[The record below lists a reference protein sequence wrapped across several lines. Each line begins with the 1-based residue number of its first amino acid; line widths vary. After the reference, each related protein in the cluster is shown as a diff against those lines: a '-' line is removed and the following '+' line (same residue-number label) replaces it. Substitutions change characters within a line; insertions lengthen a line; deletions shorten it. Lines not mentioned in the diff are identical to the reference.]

1 MRKILFSL
9 AACSLLTLSLANAK
23 EYVVDIA
30 HTDVGFKIK
39 HMQIS
44 NTKGNFAD
52 FKGVVDFDE
61 KTMKLNKL
69 EATIQIASIDTGN
82 EGRDEHLRDTD
93 FFDTKKFPEMK
104 FVMTEFKFDDD
115 EKDEGIVKG
124 DLTIKGVTKP
134 IELEYEFGGI
144 SKGDVEK
151 IGFNLSGKIDRTE
164 FGVGEKSLAIGSEV
178 KLDIEIEA
186 DAK

>member
-1 MRKILFSL
+1 
-9 AACSLLTLSLANAK
+9 
-23 EYVVDIA
+23 
-30 HTDVGFKIK
+30 
-39 HMQIS
+39 
-44 NTKGNFAD
+44 
-52 FKGVVDFDE
+52 
-61 KTMKLNKL
+61 
-69 EATIQIASIDTGN
+69 
-82 EGRDEHLRDTD
+82 
-93 FFDTKKFPEMK
+93 MK

-124 DLTIKGVTKP
+124 DLTIKGITKP

-164 FGVGEKSLAIGSEV
+164 FDVGEKSLAIGNEV

>member
-1 MRKILFSL
+1 MKKILFSL
-9 AACSLLTLSLANAK
+9 AACSLLTLGFANAK
-23 EYVVDIA
+23 EYAVDSA

-44 NTKGNFAD
+44 NTKGNFKD
-52 FKGVVDFDE
+52 FEGIVDFDE
-61 KTMKLNKL
+61 NSMKLNKL
-69 EATIQIASIDTGN
+69 EATIKITSVDTGN
-82 EGRDEHLRDTD
+82 EKRDNHLRSAD
-93 FFDTKKFPEMK
+93 FFDVQKFPEMK

-115 EKDEGIVKG
+115 DKDEGIVKG

-164 FGVGEKSLAIGSEV
+164 FGVGEKSVALGSEV
-178 KLDIEIEA
+178 KLEIEIEA